1 MMKMKKSDIVK
12 EIEAYSLRSAEP
24 YKRWVKEVRGLQNT
38 AVKIEEAYKAGWKD
52 GRVSA
57 SAYGPD
63 SDWKRWNTK
72 ATELGD
78 EVMKH
83 KHAEN
88 MKLFAEDA
96 LETDKPWE
104 RWEHRQRKLDET
116 LGTWNP
122 CRQLPA
128 WTLDADYRRKPQ
140 KKVIDWSKVGK
151 DVPVKFSFGEHQCI
165 SFLVEYQ
172 PGEKRKFTSTEG
184 CGYKKAALETGI
196 WVANVDGVNPWP
208 EGVLVDCRLR
218 GLKHKAAETSAEY
231 LIWQISGGMTDIIAS
246 CCAGLQEGWSYD

>member
-96 LETDKPWE
+96 LETD
-104 RWEHRQRKLDET
+104 
-116 LGTWNP
+116 
-122 CRQLPA
+122 
-128 WTLDADYRRKPQ
+128 
-140 KKVIDWSKVGK
+140 
-151 DVPVKFSFGEHQCI
+151 
-165 SFLVEYQ
+165 
-172 PGEKRKFTSTEG
+172 
-184 CGYKKAALETGI
+184 
-196 WVANVDGVNPWP
+196 NPWP